1 LYSSDGNSKKKEL
14 DCYTQ
19 GWQPQTRSIINPPEL
34 YQSGSTIYID
44 SSITLQNLQ
53 ITVKDLSGST
63 LYSETTTVYGGIE
76 YSFTLGF
83 STGEYMIELTHGT
96 QYLYGYFVIE

>member
-1 LYSSDGNSKKKEL
+1 M